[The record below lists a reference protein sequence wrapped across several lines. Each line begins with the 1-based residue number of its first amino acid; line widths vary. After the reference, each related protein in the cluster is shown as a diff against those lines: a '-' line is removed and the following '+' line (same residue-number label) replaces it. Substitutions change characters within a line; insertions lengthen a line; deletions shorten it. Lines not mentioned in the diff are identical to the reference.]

1 VKGHTTTKMA
11 FLVSKGC
18 GNGEVEEDGSKC
30 RRWWYS
36 RCAFRTGDSLKEQV
50 EMEEAW
56 FLEAPLD
63 CVGCPAR
70 EPCLAAAV
78 STSYQISH
86 AITPLTEPAGTTAP
100 LLSTVRTCLTNSSI
114 NTPSIVT
121 LTLIES
127 ALFTLKGLTLPAFK
141 QPPFPGKLS
150 HHTTRSSYFA
160 DKLDFPKPI
169 AQQIG
174 YSKRSLDA
182 PHPLANASTI
192 GHTDDT

>member
-1 VKGHTTTKMA
+1 VKGHRTTKMA

-18 GNGEVEEDGSKC
+18 GNGDVEEDGSKC

-36 RCAFRTGDSLKEQV
+36 RCAFRTGDSLKE
-50 EMEEAW
+50 
-56 FLEAPLD
+56 APLD
-63 CVGCPAR
+63 CVGCPGR

-86 AITPLTEPAGTTAP
+86 AITPLTEPAGTTAPPRQQTP

-169 AQQIG
+169 RGAQTAFILF
-174 YSKRSLDA
+174 STFLDLRPVSA
-182 PHPLANASTI
+182 AN
-192 GHTDDT
+192 DL